1 MIKVDSYFE
10 VAGVVVVVVI
20 DGEEDERFLR
30 ILIGCPSESIIE
42 TNSTYPGVEMGR

>member
-10 VAGVVVVVVI
+10 DEGVVVVVE
-20 DGEEDERFLR
+20 GEEDERFLR

-42 TNSTYPGVEMGR
+42 TSSTYPGVEIGR